1 MTLPD
6 HTAGFDR
13 LQEELQDDERFFTSV
28 EAHGL
33 LCAMAVHP
41 DPPEHWPEQ
50 IAAES
55 VTVPDGLIELLRN
68 ERERLAARLGGG
80 DGVQLPCRLDPHE
93 DNEGRDLASWCTGF
107 MAGVLASRDD
117 WPDAEDEGA
126 ERLLPF
132 VLISGLDDDP
142 ELDELWQQEQLV
154 RQMASSI
161 PALVDELFLSMRGL
175 EEAE

>member
-1 MTLPD
+1 MTVPD
-6 HTAGFDR
+6 SAAGFDR
-13 LQEELQDDERFFTSV
+13 LREYLQDDQNFFTPV

-33 LCAMAVHP
+33 LCALAVHP
-41 DPPEHWPEQ
+41 DPPEDWPEQ

-55 VTVPDGLIELLRN
+55 VAVPAELTELLRN

-80 DGVQLPCRLDPHE
+80 DGVQLPCLLDPHE
-93 DNEGRDLASWCTGF
+93 DNEGRDLASWCAGF

-132 VLISGLDDDP
+132 VLISGLDDDA

-175 EEAE
+175 GEAE